1 MVTELDDAG
10 YSIEEGVL
18 SGAEC
23 DRLLAGLEENVTRSR
38 AGARHLMSLS
48 AVAKLARDER
58 LLSHARSALG
68 GQAVPFRATLFEKS
82 ARSNWLV
89 PWHQDTAL
97 PLVSH
102 VDSPEWG
109 PWSTKEGVLYAH
121 APTWALQR
129 IVALRV
135 HLDACQAESGPLR
148 VVPGSHGYGVLTDE
162 QVLRIAHAQRAFEC
176 LVGRGGVLVMRP
188 LVIHASSKA
197 ISTRPRRV
205 LHIEY
210 AASLELLGLIRL
222 AVA

>member
-1 MVTELDDAG
+1 
-10 YSIEEGVL
+10 
-18 SGAEC
+18 
-23 DRLLAGLEENVTRSR
+23 
-38 AGARHLMSLS
+38 
-48 AVAKLARDER
+48 
-58 LLSHARSALG
+58 
-68 GQAVPFRATLFEKS
+68 
-82 ARSNWLV
+82 V

-121 APTWALQR
+121 APTWALQQ

-135 HLDACQAESGPLR
+135 HLDACHAENGPLR
-148 VVPGSHGYGVLTDE
+148 IVAGSHEYGVLTDE
-162 QVLRIAHAQRAFEC
+162 QVLAIAHVQPSVEC
-176 LVGRGGVLVMRP
+176 LVGRGGVLLMRP

-197 ISTRPRRV
+197 TGSQPRRV
-205 LHIEY
+205 LHLEY